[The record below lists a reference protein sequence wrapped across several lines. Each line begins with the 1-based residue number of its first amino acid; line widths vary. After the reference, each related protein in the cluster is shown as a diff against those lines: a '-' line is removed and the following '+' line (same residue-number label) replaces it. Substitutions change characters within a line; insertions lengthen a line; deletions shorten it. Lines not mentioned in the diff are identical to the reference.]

1 MSLNHVYRSSREKM
15 TDIQQY
21 VKKLKEHESK
31 RLSTQQRN
39 EYWAEIQRKANKL
52 KALNESEES
61 NV

>member
-1 MSLNHVYRSSREKM
+1 M

-31 RLSTQQRN
+31 RLSTNERN
-39 EYWAEIQRKANKL
+39 EYWAEMHRKANKL